1 MSLVGAPLYPSEG
14 YFAKET
20 MKPKVQIILGYLERV
35 TNEEILEKICRAL
48 GVVSGIRFV
57 S

>member
-20 MKPKVQIILGYLERV
+20 MKSKVQIMLGYLERV
-35 TNEEILEKICRAL
+35 TNEETLEKICRAL
-48 GVVSGIRFV
+48 GVVSGIRFG